1 VVQPPKAT
9 ADARFVFPTPPFE
22 LVGELTIP
30 FDLADED
37 ESVGGAAER

>member
-9 ADARFVFPTPPFE
+9 AEAHFAFPRPPFE

-30 FDLADED
+30 FEIEPPADD
-37 ESVGGAAER
+37 AER

>member
-9 ADARFVFPTPPFE
+9 AEAHFEFPAPPFE

-30 FDLADED
+30 FEIETDRAPE
-37 ESVGGAAER
+37 ER